1 VWLAL
6 AMQLIVDLWYSE
18 ITQILLRIETD
29 QSTEVV
35 ALTSKPME
43 TTSKM
48 SFHSRHCVK
57 VIIIP
62 FYNVSGCAHKT
73 NAKTVVVVANIMLLA
88 AGIGSDLDYY
98 IKCSS

>member
-1 VWLAL
+1 
-6 AMQLIVDLWYSE
+6 MQLIADLWYSE
-18 ITQILLRIETD
+18 ITQLLLRMETD
-29 QSTEVV
+29 QSIEVV
-35 ALTSKPME
+35 ALTSKPVE

-62 FYNVSGCAHKT
+62 FYNAGGCAHKT
-73 NAKTVVVVANIMLLA
+73 NVKTVVVDANIMLLA
-88 AGIGSDLDYY
+88 AGISFDLDYY